1 MLPGMGHL
9 AQFDDA
15 ALARLLMRQRN
26 VISRGQ
32 ALACGMSEKALR
44 HRIRLG
50 GPWQTLL
57 PGVYLT
63 TLGVPTGKQR
73 VMAAFLYP
81 GKAIAVTGPAA
92 LTYHSIPANSGNQI
106 DILVPVTCRRLDSGF
121 ARMNRTSV
129 VPERLYSDGAVRVVL
144 PARAVAD
151 TARQLTN
158 LRDVRAVVAGG
169 VQRGKVT
176 VAELAEELR
185 AGPVRG
191 SASFRAALAEVA
203 DGVRSSAEGDLH
215 TLIRRER
222 LPVPMFNARLFAG
235 DELLAVADAWWQEA
249 CLAAEVDSRQ
259 WHLSPEDWEKTL
271 ARHTRMTAHGIL
283 VLHYPPRRIRA
294 AGPEI
299 AAEIRA
305 ALESSRGRVLPPIR
319 AVPS

>member
-1 MLPGMGHL
+1 MGHL
-9 AQFDDA
+9 AQFDNA
-15 ALARLLMRQRN
+15 ALDRLLTRQHN
-26 VISRGQ
+26 VIKRSQ
-32 ALACGMSEKALR
+32 ALACGLTENALR
-44 HRIRLG
+44 HRIRPG

-57 PGVYLT
+57 PGIYLT
-63 TLGVPTGKQR
+63 TQGVPTGKQR
-73 VMAAFLYP
+73 VAAAFFYP
-81 GKAIAVTGPAA
+81 GSAIAVTGPAA
-92 LTYHSIPANSGNQI
+92 LTYYSVPAGCGSDI
-106 DILVPVTCRRLDSGF
+106 DILVPLGCRRMNSGF
-121 ARMNRTSV
+121 ARLHRTSV

-151 TARQLTN
+151 TARQLTH

-185 AGPVRG
+185 AGPVRS
-191 SASFRAALAEVA
+191 SAGFRAALAEVA
-203 DGVRSSAEGDLH
+203 AGVRSSAEGDLH

-222 LPVPMFNARLFAG
+222 LPAPMFNARLFAG

-305 ALESSRGRVLPPIR
+305 ALESSRGRVLPP
-319 AVPS
+319 